1 MSEARRA
8 ESNGG
13 EGRIRTFEA
22 AGATD
27 LQSVAFDRFAT
38 SPEIYSPALALAD
51 TALPGSSTPGTARS
65 DRHQIE
71 RKSSL

>member
-13 EGRIRTFEA
+13 EGRIRTSEA

-38 SPEIYSPALALAD
+38 SPMFPAVSAAKHAPPL
-51 TALPGSSTPGTARS
+51 TAREP
-65 DRHQIE
+65 R
-71 RKSSL
+71 